1 MSLSEQPAEQPRLRD
16 GDLVLRSWRPDDAEA
31 TRHLHDEVIA
41 RWFGFPGVVPSP
53 EEHAAWVERTAR
65 EWADGAG
72 KATFLCEWNGEP
84 VGSVDVRRTEHGV
97 GVLSWA
103 IYAPYREKGLASRAV
118 RLLVRFAFDQL
129 GLERVEAHVNPLN
142 RASLRVAH
150 RAGLRREGLMRGNTT
165 LGEER
170 HDTVVLGRLRDD
182 PDPQTREGFIGILNS
197 TLPTKRAIAQGVL
210 RNADRQVLLCELTYK
225 GEWDLPGGVVDPTE
239 SPSECLVR
247 EVREEL
253 GLEVR
258 PQGLLAVNWLPPWRG
273 WTDATVFVFDLGVA
287 DADLLARAVL
297 QPREIHALHWVGE
310 EELEER
316 VAPYN
321 QRLLA
326 FLSTHS
332 GPTAYLEDGLP
343 AL

>member
-1 MSLSEQPAEQPRLRD
+1 MSRSEQPTLRD
-16 GDLVLRSWRPDDAEA
+16 GDLVL
-31 TRHLHDEVIA
+31 
-41 RWFGFPGVVPSP
+41 
-53 EEHAAWVERTAR
+53 TAR
-65 EWADGAG
+65 PTGGPACERVV
-72 KATFLCEWNGEP
+72 LVCEWDGQR
-84 VGSVDVRRTEHGV
+84 VGSVEVELRDHHV
-97 GVLSWA
+97 GVMTWG
-103 IYAPYREKGLASRAV
+103 IDAPYREKGLATRAV
-118 RLLVRFAFDQL
+118 RLLVRFAFDAL

-142 RASLRVAH
+142 RAALRVAH
-150 RAGLRREGLMRGNTT
+150 RAGLRREGLMRGNT
-165 LGEER
+165 LLDDER
-170 HDTVVLGRLRDD
+170 YDTVVLGRLRSD
-182 PDPQTREGFIGILNS
+182 PEPDTREGFIGILNS

-210 RNADRQVLLCELTYK
+210 RNPDGRVLLCELTYK

-273 WTDATVFVFDLGVA
+273 WTDATVFVFDLGTA
-287 DADLLARAVL
+287 DHDLPARATL
-297 QPREIHALHWVGE
+297 QPREIRALHWVDE

-326 FLSTHS
+326 FLATHA
-332 GPTAYLEDGLP
+332 GATAYLEDGLP

>member
-1 MSLSEQPAEQPRLRD
+1 MSRSEQPTLRD
-16 GDLVLRSWRPDDAEA
+16 GDLVLRGWRPADAEV
-31 TRHLHDEVIA
+31 TRHLHDAVIA
-41 RWFGFPGVVPSP
+41 RWFGFPGAAPTA
-53 EEHAAWVERTAR
+53 EEHAAWVDRTAR
-65 EWADGAG
+65 EWDDGTA

-84 VGSVDVRRTEHGV
+84 VGSVDVRRAEHGV

-103 IYAPYREKGLASRAV
+103 IYAPYREKGLATRAV
-118 RLLVRFAFDQL
+118 RLLVQFAFEAL
-129 GLERVEAHVNPLN
+129 GLERVEAHVNPVN

-150 RAGLRREGLMRGNTT
+150 RAGLRREGLMRGNTR

-182 PDPQTREGFIGILNS
+182 PEPDTREGFIGILNS

-210 RNADRQVLLCELTYK
+210 RNPEGRVLLCELTYK

-258 PQGLLAVNWLPPWRG
+258 PQRLLAVNWLPPWRG
-273 WTDATVFVFDLGVA
+273 WTDATVFVFDLGTA
-287 DADLLARAVL
+287 DHDLPARAAL
-297 QPREIHALHWVGE
+297 QPREIRALHWVDE

-326 FLSTHS
+326 FLATHA

>member
-1 MSLSEQPAEQPRLRD
+1 MPDQPRLTD
-16 GDLVLRSWRPDDAEA
+16 GDLVLRPCGPDDPA
-31 TRHLHDEVIA
+31 L
-41 RWFGFPGVVPSP
+41 
-53 EEHAAWVERTAR
+53 ERLR
-65 EWADGAG
+65 
-72 KATFLCEWNGEP
+72 FVCEWDGRP
-84 VGSVDVRRTEHGV
+84 VGSVGVELRDHHV
-97 GVLSWA
+97 GVLSCA
-103 IYAPYREKGLASRAV
+103 VDEPHRGRGLASRAM
-118 RLLVRFAFDQL
+118 RMLVRYAFDEL

-142 RASLRVAH
+142 RAALRVAQ
-150 RAGLRREGLMRGNTT
+150 RSGLRREGLMRGNAT
-165 LGEER
+165 LGDER

-182 PDPQTREGFIGILNS
+182 PDPATREGFIGILNS

-210 RNADRQVLLCELTYK
+210 RNSAGQVLLCELTYK
-225 GEWDLPGGVVDPTE
+225 GEWDLPGGVVDPME
-239 SPSECLVR
+239 SPSECVVR

-253 GLEVR
+253 GVDVQ

-287 DADLLARAVL
+287 PDDIVARAAL
-297 QPREIHALHWVGE
+297 QPREIRAVHWVGE

-326 FLSTHS
+326 FLSSHT

-343 AL
+343 TL

>member
-1 MSLSEQPAEQPRLRD
+1 MSAPQPALQPSLRD
-16 GDLVLRSWRPDDAEA
+16 GDLVLRPWTSDDVEA
-31 TRHLHDEVIA
+31 TRHLHDDVIA
-41 RWFGFPGVVPSP
+41 HWFDAPAAVPSA
-53 EEHAAWVERTAR
+53 ERHAAWVEQTRN
-65 EWADGAG
+65 EWLDGPA
-72 KATFLCEWNGEP
+72 KATFLCEWRGQP
-84 VGSVDVRRTEHGV
+84 AGSVDVRVTESGV

-103 IYAPYREKGLASRAV
+103 TYAPYRRQGVASRAL
-118 RLLVRFAFDQL
+118 RLLVAFAFDQL

-142 RASLRVAH
+142 RASLRTAH
-150 RAGLRREGLMRGNTT
+150 RAGLRREGLLRGNAE
-165 LGEER
+165 LGGAR

-182 PDPQTREGFIGILNS
+182 PAPGTREGFIGILDS

-210 RNADRQVLLCELTYK
+210 RNAAGEALLCELTYK
-225 GEWDLPGGVVDPTE
+225 AEWDLPGGVVDPAE
-239 SPSECLVR
+239 SPAQCLVR

-253 GLEVR
+253 GLEVEPR
-258 PQGLLAVNWLPPWRG
+258 ALLAVNWLPPWRG
-273 WTDATVFVFDLGVA
+273 WTDATVFVFDLGIGP
-287 DADLLARAVL
+287 DDLVSRTAL
-297 QPREIHALHWVGE
+297 QPREIRALHWCGE

-326 FLSTHS
+326 FLATHA